1 MQRADSFEKTLM
13 LGNAGGEGDDRGWDG
28 WMVSPTRWT
37 WVWVHSR
44 SWWWTGR
51 PGVLQSMGSQ
61 RVEHNWATEL
71 NWMYTPREKSD
82 AYNLIQRYLFTEII
96 TTAWHYLFHIL
107 SSIELWH
114 FLQVLFQYLKEVN
127 TLHLHH
133 ILSMSHTGTLT
144 LPLKN
149 LIANLCVYSKSNL
162 TNWTNKI

>member
-1 MQRADSFEKTLM
+1 MPGKSEGRRRRGQQRMRWL
-13 LGNAGGEGDDRGWDG
+13 DG
-28 WMVSPTRWT
+28 ITDAMDMSSSKLWG
-37 WVWVHSR
+37 
-44 SWWWTGR
+44 WWWTGR